1 MAKLMSF
8 PAQAHDARRAPT
20 DVKVRHPLDLRHY
33 LPYRVFN
40 LTLNFAYRGK
50 VRAAGDVAVG
60 MRDWR
65 ILSFLASRGPHTNR
79 EVADAMGM
87 DSATISRAV
96 QLLKAQ
102 GLIDVR
108 RSKRDRRMQLVILT
122 QKGAD
127 AHDALAV
134 DRKQF
139 ADEVESCLTE
149 EERAQLYRALDKI
162 DSFFS
167 ARRIEHD
174 EWE

>member
-1 MAKLMSF
+1 MAKLMKF
-8 PAQAHDARRAPT
+8 PDRPKPARRFPP
-20 DVKVRHPLDLRHY
+20 DVKVRCALDLQHY

-40 LTLNFAYRGK
+40 LTMNFAYRGE
-50 VRAAGDVAVG
+50 VRAGGDAVVR

-65 ILSFLASRGPHTNR
+65 ILSFLASKGPHTNR

-96 QLLKAQ
+96 QSMKQQ

-108 RSKRDRRMQLVILT
+108 RSKRDRRMQLVMLT

-134 DRKQF
+134 ERKQF

-149 EERAQLYRALDKI
+149 EERAQLYGALDKM
-162 DSFFS
+162 DAFFS

>member
-8 PAQAHDARRAPT
+8 PAKAHDAQRAPT
-20 DVKVRHPLDLRHY
+20 NVKVRHPLDLQHY

-40 LTLNFAYRGK
+40 LTLNFAYRGR
-50 VRAAGDVAVG
+50 VRATDVAVG

-79 EVADAMGM
+79 EVADTMGL

-108 RSKRDRRMQLVILT
+108 RSKRDRRMQLVMLT

-139 ADEVESCLTE
+139 ADEVESCLTA
-149 EERAQLYRALDKI
+149 EERAQLYRTLDKI
-162 DSFFS
+162 DAFFS
-167 ARRIEHD
+167 AKRIEHD

>member
-8 PAQAHDARRAPT
+8 PAKAHDARRAPA

-40 LTLNFAYRGK
+40 LTQNFAYRGAI
-50 VRAAGDVAVG
+50 RAAGDAAISV
-60 MRDWR
+60 RDWR
-65 ILSFLASRGPHTNR
+65 ILSFLAAKGPHTNR

-96 QLLKAQ
+96 QSMKLRD
-102 GLIDVR
+102 LIDVR
-108 RSKRDRRMQLVILT
+108 RSKRDRRMQLVMLT

-127 AHDALAV
+127 AHDAIAV
-134 DRKQF
+134 ERKQF

-149 EERAQLYRALDKI
+149 EERVQLYRALDKI
-162 DSFFS
+162 DGFFS
-167 ARRIEHD
+167 LRRIEHD